1 MAVSNVN
8 FQTGVN
14 FQEGKQ
20 ILSPLITEIADMVE
34 AEVGLG
40 DEAAKFG
47 FTVGKVSTPDGVI
60 TSMVWPEYLP
70 EINEDGETPL
80 LVLTQGYDKGYQMKT
95 YGGRIKVTKLF
106 LEWLKTASTLQGAD
120 SSVKSELNKFKDGII
135 RLMRSSKRT
144 INREL
149 TNVLAKG
156 FSVTAAY
163 WPGSAGGDGVSL
175 FNAAH
180 PVKSEPGVTYSN
192 LRAAALSAAELEAA
206 IQAYKTTV
214 KAPSG
219 FRIDTPDTFT
229 LLVPRA
235 LETTARKILN
245 SSGDQAGLWA
255 GTGSNANL
263 LNVFSF
269 QGSKVELVVLDML
282 GETDK
287 AGGKIGGANADNM
300 WFLLNKSYALEYGAF
315 RIFTLWSDEIE
326 TWYDNN
332 TKSTFTDLTCHWGVD
347 FYNPEAIMWFP
358 GA

>member
-1 MAVSNVN
+1 
-8 FQTGVN
+8 
-14 FQEGKQ
+14 
-20 ILSPLITEIADMVE
+20 
-34 AEVGLG
+34 
-40 DEAAKFG
+40 
-47 FTVGKVSTPDGVI
+47 
-60 TSMVWPEYLP
+60 
-70 EINEDGETPL
+70 
-80 LVLTQGYDKGYQMKT
+80 MKT
-95 YGGRIKVTKLF
+95 YGGRLKTTKLF
-106 LEWLKTASTLQGAD
+106 LEWLKKAQTLQGAD
-120 SSVKSELNKFKDGII
+120 SSVKAELNKFKDGIV

-144 INREL
+144 INREI

-156 FSVTAAY
+156 FSISAAFG
-163 WPGSAGGDGVSL
+163 PGSAGGDGVAL
-175 FNAAH
+175 FANNH
-180 PVKSEPGVTYSN
+180 PVKSEPGTTYSN
-192 LRAAALSAAELEAA
+192 IISGPLTASSLENA
-206 IQAYKTTV
+206 IQEYKTTV

-219 FRIDTPDTFT
+219 FRIDTPEVFT

-255 GTGSNANL
+255 GTGFNANL
-263 LNVFSF
+263 MNTFSF

-287 AGGKIGGANADNM
+287 AGGKIGGDNADSM
-300 WFLLNKSYALEYGAF
+300 WFLLNKAYALEYGAF

-347 FYNPEAIMWFP
+347 FYNPECIMGYP